1 MFRGTPAGGA
11 GVNGCFEAGS
21 SVVALCYDEHHR
33 TLMQRCVLER
43 AVEATARGTT
53 LVFKDTALQSR
64 GSQLNIVAPKPS
76 GKAGE
81 AEAAAG
87 SEPKPR
93 DEEEEGKKAKKT
105 KKTEKKPKK
114 IVESSSSDESEDG
127 DDEEEEAPVKKRA
140 RARSR

>member
-1 MFRGTPAGGA
+1 MFHGTPAGGA
-11 GVNGCFEAGS
+11 GINGCLEAGS
-21 SVVALCYDEHHR
+21 SVVALCYDELHR
-33 TLMQRCVLER
+33 SLMQRCVLER

-53 LVFKDTALQSR
+53 LVFKDTALQDR
-64 GSQLNIVAPKPS
+64 GSHLNILAPKPIQQ
-76 GKAGE
+76 A

-93 DEEEEGKKAKKT
+93 DEGEEGKKAKKT

-140 RARSR
+140 RK